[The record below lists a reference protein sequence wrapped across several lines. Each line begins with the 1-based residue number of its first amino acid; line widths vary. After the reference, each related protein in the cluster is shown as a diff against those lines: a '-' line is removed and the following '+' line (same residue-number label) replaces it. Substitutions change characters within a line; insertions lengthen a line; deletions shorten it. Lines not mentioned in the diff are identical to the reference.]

1 VLALLMVSACS
12 DEIVSQ
18 AVTDGEE
25 FTVSFGMEIP
35 TRDDGATRAFG
46 VDLDPSKASI
56 VLLSFDENH
65 LLTNV
70 YQGHYEGV
78 DGKKVKY
85 SVTLK
90 SSSEKRAFHIIVNHN
105 DLDIDAIQY
114 GLESDVLNSDQMIVG
129 DEADVYWARI
139 EMDRVDETTATTKL
153 SDVKLIRNYAKLTLK
168 FDEAVTNLTD
178 DVAWGIMGIPT
189 KGSVAPYI
197 FGQTFADYF
206 VGSDSQS
213 SYSELF
219 DQGYKGNVPRTAANA
234 ATFYDLDSADEANK
248 IKWKHINEPIYLYE
262 NEGSSESS
270 LWKKTAILLR
280 GKFNGSDDYSY
291 YRVSLVDPTRNYEL
305 LNVLRNI
312 VYKITINEVKNVGAS
327 SPQSAYNLPSSS
339 NISGSTET
347 STYQSVN
354 IGEEVLRVEYMR
366 KYILYPQE
374 FTMMTRYV
382 KDAIKDIDADGY
394 YKADNSQ
401 LMLTSAAVYDVNG
414 TVPAFVGSRDDGF
427 SISSEW
433 DGNDTLNN
441 YHNFC
446 FKSNTPLAGEKAVSS
461 KVRVTVKDNRALYRD
476 VEFILRER
484 YKMRNIELYK
494 DIDNNPDDENNCFTL
509 TVEIPA
515 SMPQELFPL
524 DFTFETY
531 PPCVYPNAAKSIM
544 AVNGV
549 HSSIFTDLANA
560 TTSFHYHRTVSWTNF
575 NNKLEKDG
583 SGGFVEKDGYKR
595 ISFFFKIN
603 KTILDELYET
613 GSISSKNI
621 RFGVY
626 CNSFSPT
633 PDDDLEKSTA
643 SILEATYLFSS
654 DDDGNYKLE

>member
-1 VLALLMVSACS
+1 
-12 DEIVSQ
+12 
-18 AVTDGEE
+18 
-25 FTVSFGMEIP
+25 
-35 TRDDGATRAFG
+35 
-46 VDLDPSKASI
+46 
-56 VLLSFDENH
+56 
-65 LLTNV
+65 
-70 YQGHYEGV
+70 
-78 DGKKVKY
+78 
-85 SVTLK
+85 
-90 SSSEKRAFHIIVNHN
+90 
-105 DLDIDAIQY
+105 
-114 GLESDVLNSDQMIVG
+114 
-129 DEADVYWARI
+129 
-139 EMDRVDETTATTKL
+139 
-153 SDVKLIRNYAKLTLK
+153 
-168 FDEAVTNLTD
+168 
-178 DVAWGIMGIPT
+178 
-189 KGSVAPYI
+189 
-197 FGQTFADYF
+197 
-206 VGSDSQS
+206 
-213 SYSELF
+213 
-219 DQGYKGNVPRTAANA
+219 
-234 ATFYDLDSADEANK
+234 
-248 IKWKHINEPIYLYE
+248 
-262 NEGSSESS
+262 
-270 LWKKTAILLR
+270 
-280 GKFNGSDDYSY
+280 
-291 YRVSLVDPTRNYEL
+291 
-305 LNVLRNI
+305 
-312 VYKITINEVKNVGAS
+312 
-327 SPQSAYNLPSSS
+327 
-339 NISGSTET
+339 
-347 STYQSVN
+347 
-354 IGEEVLRVEYMR
+354 
-366 KYILYPQE
+366 
-374 FTMMTRYV
+374 MMTRYV

-494 DIDNNPDDENNCFTL
+494 DIDNNPDDENNCFTM

-613 GSISSKNI
+613 GSITSKNI